1 MESKYFIL
9 ENETPVI
16 DLGGGVSRQILGF
29 NDQLMTVKVIFTK
42 GAIGPMH
49 AHVHAQTSYCATGKF
64 EFRVGDESQVLLSG
78 DGVYI
83 PSGVLHGVVCLE
95 DGILVDSFN
104 PARQDFL

>member
-9 ENETPVI
+9 ESETPFT

-29 NDQLMTVKVIFTK
+29 NDNLMTVKVIFVK
-42 GAIGPMH
+42 GAIGTVH
-49 AHVHAQTSYCATGKF
+49 AHVHAQTSYCASGKF
-64 EFRVGDESQVLLSG
+64 EFSVGEESQILLPG

-83 PSGVLHGVVCLE
+83 PSGMLHGVVCLE

-104 PARQDFL
+104 PVRQDFL